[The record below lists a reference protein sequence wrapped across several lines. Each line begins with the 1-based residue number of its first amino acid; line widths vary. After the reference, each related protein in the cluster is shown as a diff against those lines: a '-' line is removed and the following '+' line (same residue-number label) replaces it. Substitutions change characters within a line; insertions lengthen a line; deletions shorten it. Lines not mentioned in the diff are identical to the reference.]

1 MKRWKKMLVS
11 FLTICMLSGL
21 SAVSVLAADGTPYTY
36 TVTLSAGN
44 KGVFNG
50 AAKLTGLRTGDAVS
64 FDISQVQVAD
74 EKYYVKG
81 IRLSGRDN
89 EEALAAPAFRVTGDA
104 DYVVAYG
111 IKGNQVAYTV
121 NYQDGSGNALAE
133 SKTFYGNVGDS
144 PVVAYRYIENY
155 VPQALALAG
164 TLVEN
169 EAENVFTFVYQPGD
183 SGTVVQTTVTT
194 ETVTVQGTPAT
205 AAGTAASGAGRGTG
219 TAGVVGTGASGT
231 GEAGTATANGT
242 GTTGGTETGNAAEGT
257 QDAAASVVEI
267 PEEEKPQDLIRVDE
281 EDTPTA
287 NKKLDKEDTAKGLP
301 LAGMIAVGVVSLL
314 AVIGVILI
322 VKKRLS

>member
-1 MKRWKKMLVS
+1 MLVS

-64 FDISQVQVAD
+64 FDISQVQVTD

-155 VPQALALAG
+155 VPQALALTG

-169 EAENVFTFVYQPGD
+169 EAENVFTFVYQPGE
-183 SGTVVQTTVTT
+183 SGTVVQTIVTT
-194 ETVTVQGTPAT
+194 ETVTVQGRRRLLRELPPA
-205 AAGTAASGAGRGTG
+205 
-219 TAGVVGTGASGT
+219 VQ
-231 GEAGTATANGT
+231 
-242 GTTGGTETGNAAEGT
+242 AEG
-257 QDAAASVVEI
+257 QEQPVRLEQVRPEQVE
-267 PEEEKPQDLIRVDE
+267 PGLQQRMEQVQQAVQKQGMPLRVHRMLPQV
-281 EDTPTA
+281 
-287 NKKLDKEDTAKGLP
+287 
-301 LAGMIAVGVVSLL
+301 
-314 AVIGVILI
+314 
-322 VKKRLS
+322 